1 MRARILHVLPN
12 FGPGGAERMAMHLL
26 LHLDRSRYEVAAVS
40 LYGRQGTDIEAKLE
54 RAKVPVW
61 YLGKRLGFD
70 LRMYGRLGKV
80 LKEFNPDV
88 IHTHL
93 SVLRHL
99 FLWVGMQRPQI
110 WVHTVHNVAER
121 EVDWVGKWVH
131 RLAFRLGVVPVA
143 IAEEVAHSIVRVYN
157 IKNVPV
163 IPNGIPLADYALS
176 EEVRQR
182 WRTQEGY
189 EEADLLFVSVARLS
203 PQKDPFSLISAFAR
217 AASHT
222 PSLHLLLV
230 GEGPLRS
237 DLEAWVREMG
247 LGERVRFLGMR
258 TDVPAILTAADVF
271 VLSSLWE
278 GNPLSVME
286 AMAAGKPVIA
296 SAVGGVPELVED
308 GVSGILVP
316 PHKPEVLGR
325 AMMRL
330 AEDPAL
336 RQKMGKAAQERAL
349 ERFGVD
355 RMAREYE
362 RLYRILLGR
371 RGV

>member
-1 MRARILHVLPN
+1 
-12 FGPGGAERMAMHLL
+12 MAMHLL

-61 YLGKRLGFD
+61 YLGKRPGFD
-70 LRMYGRLGKV
+70 PRMYGRLGSV
-80 LKEFNPDV
+80 LREFRPDA
-88 IHTHL
+88 IHTHRY
-93 SVLRHL
+93 VLRYL
-99 FLWVGMQRPQI
+99 LPWVAMRRPRI

-143 IAEEVAHSIVRVYN
+143 IAQEVAHSIVRVYSL
-157 IKNVPV
+157 KNAPL

-176 EEVRQR
+176 DEVRRR

-189 EEADLLFVSVARLS
+189 EETDMLFVSVARLS
-203 PQKDPFSLISAFAR
+203 PQKDPFSLISAFAG

-222 PSLHLLLV
+222 PALHLLLV

-330 AEDPAL
+330 ARDPAL
-336 RQKMGKAAQERAL
+336 RQRMGEAAQKRAL
-349 ERFGVD
+349 EHFGVD
-355 RMAREYE
+355 RMAREYAH
-362 RLYRILLGR
+362 LYESLLEGQD
-371 RGV
+371 G